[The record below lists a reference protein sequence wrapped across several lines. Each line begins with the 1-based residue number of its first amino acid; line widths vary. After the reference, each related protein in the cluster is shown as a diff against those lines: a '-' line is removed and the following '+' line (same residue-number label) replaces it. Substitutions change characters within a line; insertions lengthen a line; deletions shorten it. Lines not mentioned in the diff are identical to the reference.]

1 MVIKELLQDL
11 MQTAFGA
18 WTPDDGCAGGEIT
31 AAEDRLG
38 ISLPGALRDY
48 YAAAGRHPE
57 LMGMGGHER
66 TFRLSTPSHLS
77 LEDGLLVFLGENQWP
92 AQWGVRPDDVDWSD
106 PRVHG
111 RAEPGKKWYS
121 EARRLSAFLINVA
134 GVQAVRAL
142 PHQATCR
149 LRQDQLK
156 AVEPQLEYIGSRE
169 MQQGGD
175 WLSFIDRSSRV
186 VAHYS
191 YITNTVRIGAV
202 DPGALE
208 SLRERSGLPL
218 RGV

>member
-11 MQTAFGA
+11 ISTTFGA
-18 WTPDDGCAGGEIT
+18 WTPNDGCPGDEIT

-38 ISLPGALRDY
+38 ISLPDALRDY
-48 YAAAGRHPE
+48 YGAAGRHPE
-57 LMGMGGHER
+57 LMGMGGHEH
-66 TFRLSTPSHLS
+66 TFQLSTPGHLG
-77 LEDGLLVFLGENQWP
+77 LEDGQLVFLGENQWP
-92 AQWGVRPDDVDWSD
+92 AQWSVRPDDVDWPD

-111 RAEPGKKWYS
+111 RAELGKKWYS

-134 GVQAVRAL
+134 GMQAVRAL
-142 PHQATCR
+142 PHQAMCR
-149 LRQDQLK
+149 LREDQLK
-156 AVEPQLEYIGSRE
+156 VVEPLLDYIGSRE

-175 WLSFIDRSSRV
+175 WLGFIDRSSRI

-191 YITNTVRIGAV
+191 YITDTLRIGAV
-202 DPGALE
+202 DPSALE